1 MINETPKEAARSLSK
16 SVLDDGFEL
25 VALHEYTDENGEV
38 LYWRIRCKHPVK
50 KEKWIRPMR
59 LGPAGYELKD
69 PKFPNGKPLYALHLI
84 AANPDK
90 EIWVVEGEQKA
101 DELNKLGLIATTSGG
116 ATSASATD
124 WEPLRGRN
132 IRIWAD
138 NDEAGKSYAKEVTGK
153 LRSMGCIVSCIDV
166 ETLGLGPKEDCV
178 DWLGTHPKATG
189 ADIEALPNLP
199 GIEQENS
206 IEKHQHD
213 GKDGKDGISAK
224 QPLSNSLIKLAE
236 EHCEFFHDER
246 GAAYCVLS
254 QQKIRRILKLQ
265 SRDFRKWLAGSYYRE
280 TKEAAND
287 NAISS
292 VITILD
298 ARATYDGEMH
308 ELSNR
313 YAMHDGDIYIDTA
326 DKNCTVIKITPS
338 GWEIMQSP
346 PILFRRYSH
355 QKPLP
360 TPAIGG
366 RLSSLHDHLS
376 IKSDND
382 KWLVEA
388 WLVACAFPSMPRP
401 AILFHGSQGSSK
413 TTSARC
419 LKSIVDPS
427 LTESVDLGKSP
438 SELAQILDHHG
449 IPSFDNL
456 SNISGWAADLLCR
469 AVSGGAFSKR
479 ELYSDDN
486 DIILVFKRA
495 MILTG
500 INIPTHAPDLLD
512 RMLLIEL
519 ERISPDKRV
528 DETTFWL
535 NFDAHKPMLFGALL
549 DAVVGTLKHLPT
561 IKLNR
566 MPRMAD
572 FARIACAYAEYT
584 GFGTDKMLDVIMQ
597 HTVRQT
603 EEVFDSDP
611 LAPYIRGFVKK
622 RKHWEGT
629 PSELL
634 TLLNQSVPKPRPDGY
649 PKNASG
655 LSRQLNVLKASLND
669 VGISIT
675 TSKSGEGR
683 KIIIEQVAEM
693 PSLPSLPSLIC
704 NFNELASDGIIMSSS
719 PPVTEACVDIPS
731 DRNEKTVNDVWMI

>member
-1 MINETPKEAARSLSK
+1 M
-16 SVLDDGFEL
+16 
-25 VALHEYTDENGEV
+25 
-38 LYWRIRCKHPVK
+38 
-50 KEKWIRPMR
+50 
-59 LGPAGYELKD
+59 
-69 PKFPNGKPLYALHLI
+69 
-84 AANPDK
+84 
-90 EIWVVEGEQKA
+90 
-101 DELNKLGLIATTSGG
+101 GL
-116 ATSASATD
+116 
-124 WEPLRGRN
+124 
-132 IRIWAD
+132 
-138 NDEAGKSYAKEVTGK
+138 
-153 LRSMGCIVSCIDV
+153 GCIVSCIDV
-166 ETLGLGPKEDCV
+166 ETLGLDPKEDCV
-178 DWLGTHPKATG
+178 DWLEAHPEATG

-246 GAAYCVLS
+246 GAACCVLTHRG
-254 QQKIRRILKLQ
+254 IRKTLKLQ

-292 VITILD
+292 VIMILD

-313 YAMHDGDIYIDTA
+313 YVKRDDVIYIDIA
-326 DKNCTVIKITPS
+326 DENCSVIKITPS

-376 IKSDND
+376 IKSDGD

-388 WLVACAFPSMPRP
+388 WLVACAFPDIPRP
-401 AILFHGSQGSSK
+401 AILFHGPQGSSK

-419 LKSIVDPS
+419 LKAIVDPS
-427 LTESVDLGKSP
+427 LTESVDLGKSS

-456 SNISGWAADLLCR
+456 SNISTWAADLLCR

-486 DIILVFKRA
+486 DIILVFQRA

-528 DETTFWL
+528 DETTFWS

-549 DAVVGTLKHLPT
+549 DAIVGTLRHLP
-561 IKLNR
+561 IVKLNR

-584 GFGTDKMLDVIMQ
+584 GFGADKMLDVIMQ

-603 EEVFDSDP
+603 EEVLDSDP
-611 LAPYIRGFVKK
+611 LASYIRGFVQKN
-622 RKHWEGT
+622 KHWEGT

-634 TLLNQSVPKPRPDGY
+634 TLLNQSAPSPRPDGY

-655 LSRQLNVLKASLND
+655 LSRHLNVLKATLND

-675 TSKSGEGR
+675 ASKSGEGR
-683 KIIIEQVAEM
+683 KIILKQVAEM
-693 PSLPSLPSLIC
+693 PSLPSLPSLSC

-719 PPVTEACVDIPS
+719 PPVTKAYVDIPS
-731 DRNEKTVNDVWMI
+731 DRNEKTVNNVRMI

>member
-1 MINETPKEAARSLSK
+1 MSNETPKEAARRLSK
-16 SVLDDGFEL
+16 SVLERGFEPE
-25 VALHEYTDENGEV
+25 ALHKYTDENGKV
-38 LYWRIRCKHPVK
+38 LYWRIRCKHPVT
-50 KEKWIRPMR
+50 KEKTIRPMR
-59 LGPAGYELKD
+59 LGPDSYELKE
-69 PKFPNGKPLYALHLI
+69 PEFPDGKPLYGLCRLVD
-84 AANPDK
+84 NPNK
-90 EIWVVEGEQKA
+90 VVWVVEGEQKA
-101 DELNKLGLIATTSGG
+101 DALNKHGLIAITSGG
-116 ATSASATD
+116 ATSTGTTNWMSLQDRTV
-124 WEPLRGRN
+124 
-132 IRIWAD
+132 RIWPD
-138 NDEAGKSYAKEVTGK
+138 NDEAGKSYAKAVMDK
-153 LRSMGCIVSCIDV
+153 LRGMGCNVSCIDV

-224 QPLSNSLIKLAE
+224 QPPFNSLIKLAE

-292 VITILD
+292 VIMILD
-298 ARATYDGEMH
+298 ARATYEGEMH

-313 YAMHDGDIYIDTA
+313 YVKRDDVIYIDIA
-326 DKNCTVIKITPS
+326 DENCSVIKITPS

-376 IKSDND
+376 IKSDGD

-388 WLVACAFPSMPRP
+388 WLVACAFPGIPRP

-427 LTESVDLGKSP
+427 LTESVDLGKNP

-456 SNISGWAADLLCR
+456 SSISSSAADLLCR

-486 DIILVFKRA
+486 DIILVFQRA

-528 DETTFWL
+528 DETTFWS
-535 NFDAHKPMLFGALL
+535 NFDAHKSMLFGALL

-584 GFGTDKMLDVIMQ
+584 GNGADKMLNVIMQ

-603 EEVFDSDP
+603 EEVLDSDP
-611 LAPYIRGFVKK
+611 LAPYIRAFVKK
-622 RKHWEGT
+622 HKHWEGT

-634 TLLNQSVPKPRPDGY
+634 TLLNQSVPMPHPVDY

-655 LSRQLNVLKASLND
+655 LSRQLNVLKATLND

-675 TSKSGEGR
+675 TLKSGEGR
-683 KIIIEQVAEM
+683 KIILKQVAEM
-693 PSLPSLPSLIC
+693 PSLPSLPSLTS
-704 NFNELASDGIIMSSS
+704 NHVGLEGDGISS
-719 PPVTEACVDIPS
+719 TGD
-731 DRNEKTVNDVWMI
+731 DKTINDVWSI